1 VNYDAENLSPARQ
14 LISELGSTG
23 LEQPIEDAISAI
35 SDHILDVSVERKARN
50 DKRQKIMQQRFE
62 KDIKK
67 TSGTKV
73 SIHSIFC

>member
-1 VNYDAENLSPARQ
+1 MNINEENLSPARQ
-14 LISELGSTG
+14 LISELASTG
-23 LEQPIEDAISAI
+23 LEQPIEDALSAI
-35 SDHILDVSVERKARN
+35 SDHMLDVSVERRARN

-73 SIHSIFC
+73 SIHSIFS